1 MDDVPDVDRD
11 TGVLVVGAGLAGLA
25 LAGFCRQRGLRVD
38 LIERVEAWDRVGY
51 GIGLWGNGLRACEEL
66 GVDDAIRS
74 AGRPV
79 DRFEMR
85 TPDGERLSATTFDPP
100 PFVAVHRADLHAALR
115 EAVPGEWIRMGTTVD
130 RLVEGEDGVDVT
142 LSDGTERRYELVVG
156 ADGVH
161 SRVRDLALSAAAWRL
176 EDRPTVAWSFWTDR
190 EVPDATV
197 DVWTPGAEAFV
208 TRVDGRGLVNVGA
221 AMDPDETPSGPAIG
235 ELERVARRL
244 GWEVPL
250 LVAARAAEPFYD
262 RSQEVHAERWASEGG
277 RVLLV
282 GDAAH
287 AVHPI
292 SGQGATLALED
303 AYALAGELARTPD
316 RPDRAVE
323 PFVDRRRG
331 RVDRMQRDA
340 RFEERATFAESRLLG
355 VVRNALVAHTPVLE
369 WFVERQGATDGATW
383 PGGEP

>member
-1 MDDVPDVDRD
+1 MDDD
-11 TGVLVVGAGLAGLA
+11 TAAEREANVLVVGAGLAGLA

-38 LIERVEAWDRVGY
+38 LVERVESWDRAGY

-66 GVDDAIRS
+66 GVGEAVRS

-79 DRFEMR
+79 DRFEVR
-85 TPDGERLSATTFDPP
+85 TPDGDVLSATTFDTA

-115 EAVPGEWIRMGTTVD
+115 GTVPEEWIRMGTTVD
-130 RLVEGEDGVDVT
+130 RLVEGGDGVDAT
-142 LSDGTERRYELVVG
+142 LPDGIERRYDLVVG
-156 ADGVH
+156 ADGID
-161 SRVRDLALSAAAWRL
+161 SRVRELALPADAWRL

-208 TRVDGRGLVNVGA
+208 TRVGNRGLVNVGA
-221 AMDPDETPSGPAIG
+221 AMPPEEAPSGPAVG

-244 GWEVPL
+244 GWEVPR
-250 LVAARAAEPFYD
+250 LVAARAGEPFYD
-262 RSQEVHAERWASEGG
+262 RSREVHADRWASGGG

-287 AVHPI
+287 AIHPI

-303 AYALAGELARTPD
+303 AYALAEELARTPD
-316 RPDRAVE
+316 RPARAVE

-331 RVDRMQRDA
+331 RVEELQRAA

-369 WFVERQGATDGATW
+369 WFVERQGANDDTAW